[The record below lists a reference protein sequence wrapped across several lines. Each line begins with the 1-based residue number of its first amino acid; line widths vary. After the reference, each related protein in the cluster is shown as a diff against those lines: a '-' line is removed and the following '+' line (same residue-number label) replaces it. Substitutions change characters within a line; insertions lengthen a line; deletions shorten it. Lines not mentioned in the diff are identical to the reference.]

1 MSVQNR
7 ANSVVGIAE
16 SLSTVAIRNE
26 PPEGLMGFT
35 RCMLGSYDIHWSVMG
50 QLSLDA
56 LRWYSLTCKAI
67 YDEVQAYY
75 HRNYSLNPILEPF
88 IPSRYIPAFRRLQK
102 ENGLIISGSAAL
114 QFFTRVTY
122 PESDLDLYVEYAR
135 ALEIGKWLES
145 EVGCT
150 ALNHQGE
157 AHPFYRTFSRYVTSD
172 FNSGRLPSLEP
183 CYTTLPGN
191 RGSAAPADPAHSGVD
206 VAEDYSFKG
215 MRAVVSFLSPVS
227 SRKIQLII
235 CRRNIM
241 EVISGFHS
249 TVVMNLIT
257 ASYAYSLYGEETLEK
272 KLALPVDIG
281 RSALGNLEA
290 ARAKYV
296 DRGWTM
302 VPSQAEALR
311 LKAFE
316 GWAARHVG
324 DSKCWIV
331 RLPQVEGT
339 DVFKKTDPLRRN
351 EWALGYKFG
360 VPKMMLQLSY
370 WSG

>member
-1 MSVQNR
+1 MSVQGT
-7 ANSVVGIAE
+7 ANIVDDITE
-16 SLSTVAIRNE
+16 SLLAVALRNE

-35 RCMLGSYDIHWSVMG
+35 RCMLGSYDIHASVMG

-102 ENGLIISGSAAL
+102 ENGLVISGSAAL
-114 QFFTRVTY
+114 QFFTRTTY

-172 FNSGRLPSLEP
+172 FDRGRLPSLEP

-191 RGSAAPADPAHSGVD
+191 RENAAPADPVHTVADGVGQ
-206 VAEDYSFKG
+206 YSFKG

-241 EVISGFHS
+241 EVILGFHS

-272 KLALPVDIG
+272 KIALPVDNA
-281 RSALGNLEA
+281 RSDPANLEA
-290 ARAKYV
+290 ARSKYV
-296 DRGWTM
+296 ERGWAM

-324 DSKCWIV
+324 DSKCWVV
-331 RLPQVEGT
+331 RLPQVEGA
-339 DVFKKTDPLRRN
+339 DVFRKADPLRRN

-360 VPKMMLQLSY
+360 VPKMMMQL
-370 WSG
+370 

>member
-1 MSVQNR
+1 MRNVLGVDNEGSSASQVHPPNVKEDPDSGDDHQLHKKMSVQNR
-7 ANSVVGIAE
+7 ANGVDA
-16 SLSTVAIRNE
+16 VAIRNE
-26 PPEGLMGFT
+26 PPDGLMGFT
-35 RCMLGSYDIHWSVMG
+35 RCMLGSYDIHRSVMG

-67 YDEVQAYY
+67 YEEVQAYY
-75 HRNYSLNPILEPF
+75 HRNYSLNLILEPF

-102 ENGLIISGSAAL
+102 ENGLVVSGSAAL

-172 FNSGRLPSLEP
+172 FNSDRLPSLEP
-183 CYTTLPGN
+183 CYTTLPGDK
-191 RGSAAPADPAHSGVD
+191 GSAVPADPAQSGAD
-206 VAEDYSFKG
+206 ITEHYNFKG

-227 SRKIQLII
+227 SRTIQLII
-235 CRRNIM
+235 CRHNIM
-241 EVISGFHS
+241 EVILGFHS

-272 KLALPVDIG
+272 KLALPVDSG
-281 RSALGNLEA
+281 PSALGNLEA
-290 ARAKYV
+290 TRAK
-296 DRGWTM
+296 R
-302 VPSQAEALR
+302 
-311 LKAFE
+311 
-316 GWAARHVG
+316 
-324 DSKCWIV
+324 SKGG
-331 RLPQVEGT
+331 Q
-339 DVFKKTDPLRRN
+339 
-351 EWALGYKFG
+351 LG
-360 VPKMMLQLSY
+360 M
-370 WSG
+370 